1 MSTFTTTSKEAEN
14 KLIQARVRMLM
25 RHPFFGQLALRLK
38 LVEASDWCPTAA
50 VDGRNFFYNSEF
62 VNSLDPDEV
71 VFLVGHEL
79 GHCIFE
85 HFLRREDRQPKL
97 WNMAGDYVINYIL
110 QRERIGTVI
119 NKVKIL
125 LDPKYADWMTEDVY
139 DDILQS
145 GMAPKETLDVHLD
158 LGGEGNNGKSGS
170 QGQGD
175 QDGEGKGKPS
185 PLSSEERKKLQ
196 DELKEAMIQA
206 SQGAGAGNV
215 PQEIQR
221 LINTLTEPKMDWRQF
236 IRTSIESNIK
246 NDFTFQR
253 PNRKGWHTGA
263 VLPGMERDQMIDI
276 ALSIDTSGSI
286 DQRMLT
292 DFVSEVAGIMEQ
304 FSEYRIRI
312 WQFDTSVY
320 SFDEFTHDDG
330 RDMRDYEITG
340 GGGTEFTVNWQ
351 FMKDQGIEPDQF
363 IMFTDGMP
371 WGSWGDPE
379 YCDTMFLI
387 HTRFGGRDI
396 EAPFGTTVQYE
407 QAASQMKRA
416 A

>member
-1 MSTFTTTSKEAEN
+1 
-14 KLIQARVRMLM
+14 M

-38 LVEASDWCPTAA
+38 LVEADDWCPTAA
-50 VDGRNFFYNSEF
+50 VDGRNFYYNSEF
-62 VNSLDPDEV
+62 VNKLDPDEV

-110 QRERIGTVI
+110 KRERIGAVI
-119 NKVKIL
+119 TKVQIL
-125 LDPKYADWMTEDVY
+125 LDNKYADWTTEDVY
-139 DDILQS
+139 DDILKS

-158 LGGEGNNGKSGS
+158 LGGEGNDGKN
-170 QGQGD
+170 GQGPGD
-175 QDGEGKGKPS
+175 KGGKGKGNPN

-206 SQGAGAGNV
+206 AQGAGAGNV

-221 LINTLTEPKMDWRQF
+221 MINTLTEPKMNWRQY
-236 IRTSIESNIK
+236 IRTSIESNLK
-246 NDFTFQR
+246 FDYTFMR

-263 VLPGMERDQMIDI
+263 ILPGMNNDQMIDI
-276 ALSIDTSGSI
+276 ALGIDTSGSI

-292 DFVSEVAGIMEQ
+292 DFVSEVAGIMDQ
-304 FSEYRIRI
+304 FGEYRIRI
-312 WQFDTSVY
+312 WQFDTNVY
-320 SFDEFTHDDG
+320 AFDEFTHDDG
-330 RDMRDYEITG
+330 RDMRDYQITG

-387 HTRFGGRDI
+387 HQRFGGRDI

-407 QAASQMKRA
+407 IAANQLKRA

>member
-1 MSTFTTTSKEAEN
+1 MAKTEAEN

-50 VDGRNFFYNSEF
+50 VDGRNFFYNSDF

-71 VFLVGHEL
+71 VFLVGHEI

-110 QRERIGTVI
+110 KRERIGAVI
-119 NKVKIL
+119 TKVQIL
-125 LDPKYADWMTEDVY
+125 LDPKYADWVTEDVY
-139 DDILQS
+139 DDILKS

-158 LGGEGNNGKSGS
+158 LGGEGQDGKTGS
-170 QGQGD
+170 QGDGD
-175 QDGEGKGKPS
+175 KDGKGKGKPS

-206 SQGAGAGNV
+206 AQGAGAGNV
-215 PQEIQR
+215 PTEIQR
-221 LINTLTEPKMDWRQF
+221 MINTLTEPKMNWRQF

-263 VLPGMERDQMIDI
+263 ILPGMERDQMIDI
-276 ALSIDTSGSI
+276 ALGIDTSGSI

-312 WQFDTSVY
+312 WQFDTAVY

-340 GGGTEFTVNWQ
+340 GGGTEFTVNWE

-396 EAPFGTTVQYE
+396 VAPFGTTVQYE

>member
-1 MSTFTTTSKEAEN
+1 MSTFTTSKEAEN

>member
-1 MSTFTTTSKEAEN
+1 MSKTEAEN

-38 LVEASDWCPTAA
+38 LVEADDWCPTAA
-50 VDGRNFFYNSEF
+50 VDGRNFYYNSEF
-62 VNSLDPDEV
+62 VNKLDPDEV

-110 QRERIGTVI
+110 KRERIGAVI
-119 NKVKIL
+119 TKVQIL
-125 LDPKYADWMTEDVY
+125 LDNKYADWTTEDVY
-139 DDILQS
+139 DDILKS

-158 LGGEGNNGKSGS
+158 LGGEGNDGKN
-170 QGQGD
+170 GQGPGD
-175 QDGEGKGKPS
+175 KGGKGKGNPN

-206 SQGAGAGNV
+206 AQGAGAGNV

-221 LINTLTEPKMDWRQF
+221 MINTLTEPKMNWRQY
-236 IRTSIESNIK
+236 IRTSIESNLK
-246 NDFTFQR
+246 FDYTFMR

-263 VLPGMERDQMIDI
+263 ILPGMNNDQMIDI
-276 ALSIDTSGSI
+276 ALGIDTSGSI

-292 DFVSEVAGIMEQ
+292 DFVSEVAGIMDQ
-304 FSEYRIRI
+304 FGEYRIRI
-312 WQFDTSVY
+312 WQFDTNVY
-320 SFDEFTHDDG
+320 AFDEFTHDDG
-330 RDMRDYEITG
+330 RDMRDYQITG

-387 HTRFGGRDI
+387 HQRFGGRDI

-407 QAASQMKRA
+407 IAANQLKRA

>member
-1 MSTFTTTSKEAEN
+1 M
-14 KLIQARVRMLM
+14 
-25 RHPFFGQLALRLK
+25 
-38 LVEASDWCPTAA
+38 
-50 VDGRNFFYNSEF
+50 
-62 VNSLDPDEV
+62 
-71 VFLVGHEL
+71 
-79 GHCIFE
+79 
-85 HFLRREDRQPKL
+85 
-97 WNMAGDYVINYIL
+97 
-110 QRERIGTVI
+110 
-119 NKVKIL
+119 
-125 LDPKYADWMTEDVY
+125 
-139 DDILQS
+139 
-145 GMAPKETLDVHLD
+145 
-158 LGGEGNNGKSGS
+158 
-170 QGQGD
+170 
-175 QDGEGKGKPS
+175 
-185 PLSSEERKKLQ
+185 
-196 DELKEAMIQA
+196 
-206 SQGAGAGNV
+206 
-215 PQEIQR
+215 
-221 LINTLTEPKMDWRQF
+221 INTLTEPKMNWRQF

-276 ALSIDTSGSI
+276 ALGIDTSGSI
-286 DQRMLT
+286 DQSMLT

-312 WQFDTSVY
+312 WQFDTNVY

-330 RDMRDYEITG
+330 RDMREYEITG

-387 HTRFGGRDI
+387 HTRFSGRDI

-407 QAASQMKRA
+407 QATSQMKRA

>member
-1 MSTFTTTSKEAEN
+1 MSKTEAEN

-38 LVEASDWCPTAA
+38 LVEADDWCPTAA
-50 VDGRNFFYNSEF
+50 VDGRNFYYNSEF
-62 VNSLDPDEV
+62 VNKLDPDEV

-110 QRERIGTVI
+110 KRERIGAVI
-119 NKVKIL
+119 TKVQIL
-125 LDPKYADWMTEDVY
+125 LDNKYADWTTEDVY
-139 DDILQS
+139 DDILKS

-158 LGGEGNNGKSGS
+158 LGGEGNDGKN
-170 QGQGD
+170 GQGPGD
-175 QDGEGKGKPS
+175 KGGKGKGNPN

-206 SQGAGAGNV
+206 AQGAGAGNV

-221 LINTLTEPKMDWRQF
+221 MINTLTEPKMNWRQY
-236 IRTSIESNIK
+236 IRTSIESNLK
-246 NDFTFQR
+246 FDYTFMR

-263 VLPGMERDQMIDI
+263 ILPGMNNDQMIDI
-276 ALSIDTSGSI
+276 ALGIDASGSI

-292 DFVSEVAGIMEQ
+292 DFVSEVAGIMDQ
-304 FSEYRIRI
+304 FGEYRIRI
-312 WQFDTSVY
+312 WQFDTNVY
-320 SFDEFTHDDG
+320 AFDEFTHDDG
-330 RDMRDYEITG
+330 RDMRDYQITG

-387 HTRFGGRDI
+387 HQRFGGRDI

-407 QAASQMKRA
+407 IAANQLKRA

>member
-1 MSTFTTTSKEAEN
+1 MSTFTTSKEAEN

-312 WQFDTSVY
+312 WQFDTRVY